1 MKCEVVSF
9 NKKQSNTIELDESVF
24 GVDIR
29 PDLFARTVKWQLSNR
44 REGNHKV
51 KARSEIV
58 GSTAKP
64 FNQKGGGRARQG
76 DRKAPHMRGG
86 GVAFG
91 PVKRQHS
98 QKLPKKVRKLAL
110 KSALSQKTS
119 SGQLVILDEAK
130 VKTGK
135 TASLVK
141 QIERFKWGKVLL
153 IDGKSVDKNF
163 LMASKNIDNFDIL
176 TSPGANVY
184 DILKRETLVIT
195 KAGLEQLVERLK

>member
-1 MKCEVVSF
+1 
-9 NKKQSNTIELDESVF
+9 
-24 GVDIR
+24 
-29 PDLFARTVKWQLSNR
+29 
-44 REGNHKV
+44 
-51 KARSEIV
+51 
-58 GSTAKP
+58 
-64 FNQKGGGRARQG
+64 
-76 DRKAPHMRGG
+76 MRGG